1 MKLWPAINKPGDT
14 IDVLGIKHVV
24 AHVGRRHNSWG
35 MPIIECLDGFTMTDP
50 STITAE
56 AFNERTAELR
66 AEQVRS

>member
-14 IDVLGIKHVV
+14 IDVLGVKHVV

-56 AFNERTAELR
+56 AFIGRTAPPPSER
-66 AEQVRS
+66 